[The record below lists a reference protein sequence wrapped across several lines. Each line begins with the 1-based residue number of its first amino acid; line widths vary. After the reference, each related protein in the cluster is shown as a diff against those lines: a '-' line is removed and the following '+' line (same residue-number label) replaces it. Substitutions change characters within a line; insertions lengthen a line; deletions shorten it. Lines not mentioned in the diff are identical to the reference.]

1 MNCTC
6 VSDLE
11 KKLLAHFSEQGKY
24 KKPVKGVRILG
35 IAITFGRNETK
46 IRTCSSIE
54 VELEGQKK
62 KETISMF
69 HTFCPFCGIK
79 QDDKQTG
86 KEA

>member
-11 KKLLAHFSEQGKY
+11 KKLLAHCSEQGKY
-24 KKPVKGVRILG
+24 KKPVKGVRVLG
-35 IAITFGRNETK
+35 IAITFGRNEAK

-62 KETISMF
+62 KEMISMF

-79 QDDKQTG
+79 QDDNQSG
-86 KEA
+86 NAA

>member
-11 KKLLAHFSEQGKY
+11 KKLLAHCSEQGKY
-24 KKPVKGVRILG
+24 KKPVKGVRMLG

-62 KETISMF
+62 KEMISMF